1 MMVVEVFESLYKSKA
16 KSFFISGKNI
26 DYLDSEYFIEQF
38 CENKPVQTT
47 NLAGSYI
54 WDDAA
59 QVYADFIR
67 KNKIIDNINLPS
79 NSIGRKCAKQWREAL
94 L

>member
-26 DYLDSEYFIEQF
+26 DYLDSEYLIEQF
-38 CENKPVQTT
+38 CKNKPVQTI

-54 WDDAA
+54 GDDGAK
-59 QVYADFIR
+59 VYVDLIR
-67 KNKIIDNINLPS
+67 KNKIIDNINLPA
-79 NSIGRKCAKQWREAL
+79 NNIGHKCAK
-94 L
+94 